1 MSKGQRLEFF
11 TIDVYIEETKILRLK
26 KSIEDIR
33 LFDKEVR
40 RTINYDI
47 ASLSEISR
55 LQSE

>member
-1 MSKGQRLEFF
+1 MF
-11 TIDVYIEETKILRLK
+11 TIDVYIEDTKILRLK